1 MKERA
6 TFVQDILSDGAY
18 LFQKPIE
25 YDPKTIRKKWKDHAK
40 DLMEE
45 WNAVLKS
52 IDTFD
57 PSSIEASFK
66 DFIEK
71 KGVGLG
77 AALPLFRLLVTG
89 KGMGPSM
96 FEIASFLGQDEC
108 AERILHGINSVQKL
122 KKGE

>member
-1 MKERA
+1 MTKKVEYKTKE
-6 TFVQDILSDGAY
+6 Q
-18 LFQKPIE
+18 
-25 YDPKTIRKKWKDHAK
+25 RKEDVRNIIKELNNFELTLRYEPVKKLYAH
-40 DLMEE
+40 
-45 WNAVLKS
+45 
-52 IDTFD
+52 
-57 PSSIEASFK
+57 FK